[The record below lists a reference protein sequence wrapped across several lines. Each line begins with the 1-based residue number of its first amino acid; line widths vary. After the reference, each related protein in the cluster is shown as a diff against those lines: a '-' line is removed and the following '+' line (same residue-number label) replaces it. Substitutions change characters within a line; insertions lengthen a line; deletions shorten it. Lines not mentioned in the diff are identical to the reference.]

1 MRIRLE
7 RKLSSCPH
15 RLRCTVCDRMFES
28 GKVRTLL
35 HNDEGFIQGDIC
47 PECIKLSVATVQ
59 HKLRERAMLL
69 LEETEESGGTT
80 LSPQARAMELLDSST
95 EDIKHPRF
103 YHWWLAQLEIFSQT
117 SSNAKHV
124 HPAIEHWNYRRR
136 SRRAQE
142 RSWRERLRTF
152 FEKDESEK

>member
-15 RLRCTVCDRMFES
+15 RLRCVVCDRMFES

-47 PECIKLSVATVQ
+47 SECMKLSVETIQ
-59 HKLRERAMLL
+59 HRIRERAMLL
-69 LEETEESGGTT
+69 LEETDDSGGTT
-80 LSPQARAMELLDSST
+80 FSPQARAMELLDCST
-95 EDIKHPRF
+95 EKVKYPQL
-103 YHWWLAQLEIFSQT
+103 YHWWLAQLEIFSRT
-117 SSNAKHV
+117 SDVKNV
-124 HPAIEHWNYRRR
+124 RPAIENWQCRGQ
-136 SRRAQE
+136 SRKAQE
-142 RSWRERLRTF
+142 RSWRERLRIF